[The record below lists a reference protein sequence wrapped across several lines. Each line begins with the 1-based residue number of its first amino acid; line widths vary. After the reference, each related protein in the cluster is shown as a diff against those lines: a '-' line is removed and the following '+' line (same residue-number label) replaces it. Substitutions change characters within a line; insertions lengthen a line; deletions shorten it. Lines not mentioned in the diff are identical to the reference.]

1 MAFSMRL
8 LTMAAAGA
16 VIIAVSTGGIR
27 CGKD

>member
-16 VIIAVSTGGIR
+16 VIAVSTGGIR